1 MTTSTTPYSTGTT
14 GTPVFEDSSISQIT
28 VFGDWHQNTS
38 FALQQLLYSQGDGS
52 DIFFHVGD
60 FGLWKL
66 NSKFIK
72 AVEHRLSRIKKQLW
86 FIDGNHEN
94 FNIINSLPR
103 DEYGR
108 GVVSDHILHIPRS
121 FSWIWGDLK
130 FLGLGGAVSVDKEF
144 RQEGFDWFPEEQ
156 VTEDDVNKAVSA
168 GHVDVLLTHDAP
180 GLVWESPVS
189 GVPDYLLKESEL
201 TRDRIKQVI
210 AHTEPSLN
218 VHGHHHK
225 SYTSSFLGCKVVG
238 LDCDHFAFTSQDT
251 SVHLDRNKFIV
262 PCDRNSFQEIVSG

>member
-1 MTTSTTPYSTGTT
+1 MAEELSA
-14 GTPVFEDSSISQIT
+14 I
-28 VFGDWHQNTS
+28 
-38 FALQQLLYSQGDGS
+38 
-52 DIFFHVGD
+52 IFFT
-60 FGLWKL
+60 FL
-66 NSKFIK
+66 
-72 AVEHRLSRIKKQLW
+72 AR
-86 FIDGNHEN
+86 
-94 FNIINSLPR
+94 
-103 DEYGR
+103 
-108 GVVSDHILHIPRS
+108 
-121 FSWIWGDLK
+121 GDLK

-180 GLVWESPVS
+180 GLVGESPVS

-218 VHGHHHK
+218 VHGHHHR
-225 SYTSSFLGCKVVG
+225 SYTSNFLGCKVVG

-251 SVHLDRNKFIV
+251 NVHLDRNRFVV
-262 PCDRNSFQEIVSG
+262 PCDRSGFQKIVRD

>member
-1 MTTSTTPYSTGTT
+1 MTNHSSTDMTSL
-14 GTPVFEDSSISQIT
+14 FMDSHVNQVT

-38 FALQQLLYSQGDGS
+38 FALQQLLYSQDDGS

-66 NSKFIK
+66 SSKFIK
-72 AVEHRLSRIKKQLW
+72 SIEHRLSRIDKQLW

-94 FNIINSLPR
+94 FSIINSLPR

-156 VTEDDVNKAVSA
+156 VTESDVDNAISA

-189 GVPDYLLKESEL
+189 GAPDYLLKESEL

-218 VHGHHHK
+218 VHGHHHR

-251 SVHLDRNKFIV
+251 SAHLERNRFVI
-262 PCDRNSFQEIVSG
+262 PCDRSRFQEIVSN

>member
-1 MTTSTTPYSTGTT
+1 MTKTLSHNTSETAV
-14 GTPVFEDSSISQIT
+14 PVFEDSSVSQVT

-38 FALQQLLYSQGDGS
+38 FALQQLLYSQNDDS

-60 FGLWKL
+60 FGLW
-66 NSKFIK
+66 NINNKFIK
-72 AVEHRLSRIKKQLW
+72 AVEHRLSRIGKQLW

-94 FNIINSLPR
+94 FSIINSLPR
-103 DEYGR
+103 DKYGR

-121 FSWIWGDLK
+121 MSWIWGDLT
-130 FLGLGGAVSVDKEF
+130 FMGLGGAVSVDKEF
-144 RQEGFDWFPEEQ
+144 RQKGFDWFPEEQ

-168 GHVDVLLTHDAP
+168 GRVDVLLTHDAP
-180 GLVWESPVS
+180 GLVWNSPVS
-189 GVPDYLLKESEL
+189 GVPEYLLKESEL

-218 VHGHHHK
+218 VHGHHHR

-251 SVHLDRNKFIV
+251 SAHLDRNRFVI
-262 PCDRNSFQEIVSG
+262 PCDRSKFQEIVSN